1 MMQSLKPIRLFF
13 RVLLVSVIVLSG
25 IVYFERPIIDW
36 LIPLL
41 SWEITHLNDSF
52 SILFFGIED
61 HLGASNIA
69 LNVVFKNDII
79 VSQSS
84 HVVATNFYG
93 AAGLLAQNVLHPLM
107 VVMIAVLAWPG
118 EKWLVYLVR
127 LCVALPLTLLV
138 VMIDSPIQLLA
149 SILTTFSKQIDSPW
163 VTPTS
168 MIYWSDFLNGGGL
181 FAISLVCSLIAI
193 RIGSLVSR

>member
-25 IVYFERPIIDW
+25 IVYFERTIIDW

-52 SILFFGIED
+52 SILFFGVED
-61 HLGASNIA
+61 HHGASNIA

-107 VVMIAVLAWPG
+107 VVTIAVLAWPG

-193 RIGSLVSR
+193 RAGSIVNR